1 MCSIYIYWLNKSLRE
16 TDRDNTYG
24 GDYTISYQVCAFW
37 TPLMNW
43 KKLSSMA
50 FRLLMFI
57 ILMVEPTSDLIKTYK
72 SNLNR
77 TGVSSLV
84 VSFVPLRNSRWFI
97 PHPERPCAT
106 QKEFLHSRGV
116 FRKVCKAMV
125 FWLYFINLCL
135 YIRKCILRCAQ
146 EYHLVLFLTSILF
159 LVGHLKYFFSKINT
173 ERLEKE
179 M

>member
-1 MCSIYIYWLNKSLRE
+1 
-16 TDRDNTYG
+16 
-24 GDYTISYQVCAFW
+24 
-37 TPLMNW
+37 MNW

-84 VSFVPLRNSRWFI
+84 VSFVPLRNSRWVI

-116 FRKVCKAMV
+116 FRKVCKAMYVVLTLFYKLMSLHKKMYPKVCPRISSGTLLDINFIYGRSFEV
-125 FWLYFINLCL
+125 FF
-135 YIRKCILRCAQ
+135 K
-146 EYHLVLFLTSILF
+146 
-159 LVGHLKYFFSKINT
+159 
-173 ERLEKE
+173 
-179 M
+179 